1 MKLII
6 AIIQPD
12 KLEEVHQAL
21 VDNEVFRVTV
31 SRCTGHGQQQDPD
44 LYRGQ
49 EVTPTLLPKV
59 RLEIAVNE
67 DFVKPTVDAILK
79 AARHGEG
86 EIGDGKILVQPL
98 EEVIRIRTGERG
110 SEAI

>member
-6 AIIQPD
+6 AIIQPA

-86 EIGDGKILVQPL
+86 EIGDGKILIQPL